1 MKVSRL
7 FLQIAVVTFAS
18 SISLAFPLNASAQF
32 GQFGGYSP
40 FGSGSGS
47 YYPSQVSS
55 GGNLGDNLRQ
65 IEQNLDQIIK
75 RTQTFLQSTGR
86 WFPAPQ
92 GNDMQVCMGLQTFKQ
107 QLSQVRRRAGGNLT
121 PELQMQLSQL
131 QQSGSSLVGAM
142 QRAAI
147 DPATLGQMQMLQD
160 TLSRTIASASIT
172 PGGMPQNPFWNMGGQ
187 QYPNMY
193 MNPMNPMLN
202 LAAAGRG
209 DLTLMGMPF
218 MKVRQVSVQTIDPVS
233 KRVRAMFSS
242 GRDSV
247 TLSGPITQQTL
258 NSVVVSIDSSD
269 KGATNGSLNIAFDG
283 NGSIGMMNA
292 SGQMNGQ
299 PYALQF
305 STR

>member
-1 MKVSRL
+1 MMVQRL
-7 FLQIAVVTFAS
+7 ILRLSALAIAS
-18 SISLAFPLNASAQF
+18 SVSLSFPTSALAQF
-32 GQFGGYSP
+32 GQFGGFSP
-40 FGSGSGS
+40 YGS
-47 YYPSQVSS
+47 YYPSPVSS

-65 IEQNLDQIIK
+65 IDQNLDQIIK
-75 RTQTFLQSTGR
+75 RVQTFLQSTGR
-86 WFPAPQ
+86 WFPSPQ

-107 QLSQVRRRAGGNLT
+107 QLNQIRRRTGGSLT

-160 TLSRTIASASIT
+160 TLSRSIASASIT
-172 PGGMPQNPFWNMGGQ
+172 PGGAPQNPFWNMGQ
-187 QYPNMY
+187 PYRNTF

-202 LAAAGRG
+202 LSAAGRG

-242 GRDSV
+242 GKDSV
-247 TLSGPITQQTL
+247 TLSGPIAQQTL
-258 NSVVVSIDSSD
+258 NSVVVSVDSSD
-269 KGATNGSLNIAFDG
+269 KGATTGSLNIAFDG
-283 NGSIGMMNA
+283 NGSIGMINA

-299 PYALQF
+299 PYAIQF